1 VCSFFATS
9 FAAEGVVSVDIVLM
23 MSTGARGP
31 VWIDREAQFAV
42 DAEEESHRGETI
54 FDAAAG
60 HCNERV

>member
-1 VCSFFATS
+1 MCSFFATS
-9 FAAEGVVSVDIVLM
+9 FAAEGVVSVDAVLM

-31 VWIDREAQFAV
+31 VWVDREAQFVA
-42 DAEEESHRGETI
+42 DAEEECQRGEAI